1 MANRTDQPAPQPSPV
16 DVALD
21 VLLNQP
27 SYAAQMLI
35 TTARLLEMDSGHP
48 LTGVDLERAIDI
60 AADTILRTL
69 PDVVAE
75 DSIGRMYRAL
85 PDRPASVTRGAYAPH
100 LRLAA
105 IALDTV
111 RGEQR

>member
-1 MANRTDQPAPQPSPV
+1 MPDLTQPNPV
-16 DVALD
+16 DVALK
-21 VLLNQP
+21 VLLDTP

-35 TTARLLEMDSGHP
+35 TTARLLEMDPSHP
-48 LTGVDLERAIDI
+48 LTGIDLERAIDI

-69 PDVVAE
+69 PDVVAT
-75 DSIGRMYRAL
+75 DSINRMYRAL

-111 RGEQR
+111 RSQQR